1 MRKVRPGLAGLIV
14 MLSAV
19 GMLAYGAA
27 TIPDEITIDDC
38 QSKQPAVKFSH
49 KAHTAKTDCVT
60 CHHTQKGLTADKA
73 SEAKACDSCH
83 NAPEKAEM
91 PKCSEMSLTKNPYHI
106 ACINCHKQELKKNAQ
121 AKAPTKCTDCHVK
134 AG

>member
-1 MRKVRPGLAGLIV
+1 MRKVRHGLAGLV
-14 MLSAV
+14 VVLPAV
-19 GMLAYGAA
+19 WMLAHAAA

-49 KAHTAKTDCVT
+49 KLHTAKTDCAT
-60 CHHTQKGLTADKA
+60 CHHTQKDLTADKA

-83 NAPEKAEM
+83 NAPEKAET

-121 AKAPTKCTDCHVK
+121 ANAPTKCTDCHVK